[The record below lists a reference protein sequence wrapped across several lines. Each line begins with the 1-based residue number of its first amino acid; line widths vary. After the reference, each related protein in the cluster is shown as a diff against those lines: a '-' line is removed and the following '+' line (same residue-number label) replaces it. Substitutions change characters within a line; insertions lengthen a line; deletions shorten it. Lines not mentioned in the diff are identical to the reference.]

1 MRPAA
6 HCQTE
11 AVTARYR
18 LRQIVN
24 VVNTSTLLGLLV
36 AALGRAQITRGPDG
50 LLLARGY
57 RLAVPSRSAFT
68 LGNVVLLRATDDI
81 VVRRPGLLA
90 HEARHATQYAWC
102 LGPVMVLLYFLASA
116 WSWLRC
122 GDFASRNVFERHAGL
137 ALGGYAERPLRSH
150 RGRF

>member
-1 MRPAA
+1 MR
-6 HCQTE
+6 
-11 AVTARYR
+11 ARYR

-36 AALGRAQITRGPDG
+36 AVLGRAQITRGPDG

-57 RLAVPSRSAFT
+57 RRAVPPRRAPAFT
-68 LGNVVLLRATDDI
+68 LGNVVMLRADEDAP
-81 VVRRPGLLA
+81 VRRPGLLT

-102 LGPVMVLLYFLASA
+102 LGPAMVLLYFLASA

-122 GDFASRNVFERHAGL
+122 GDFASRNVFERRAGL
-137 ALGGYAERPLRSH
+137 ALGGYKERPLRSR
-150 RGRF
+150 RGQF